1 MQIDPTSRDLRPR
14 LGGKKKKRKIIM
26 KFLQNDS
33 CLRVMATYFTSFRNR
48 RPVQHKNPDF
58 SVDDHLRRRGTKT
71 KRKTERRRF
80 LSSRSYWS
88 LARSNK
94 RRPPRHSAGR
104 HVQLNVQLFIVIII
118 DIIWIVIMIIH
129 GSIGWRRGSYV
140 RMRARKAEEKRKILT
155 DLVAWNLNGSVRIV
169 LSVPGL

>member
-1 MQIDPTSRDLRPR
+1 MRRPVGWKHRSLVIFFTTKRRHANRPNITWFTSPSR
-14 LGGKKKKRKIIM
+14 GKKKKRKIIM

-140 RMRARKAEEKRKILT
+140 RMRARKAEKKRK
-155 DLVAWNLNGSVRIV
+155 R
-169 LSVPGL
+169 